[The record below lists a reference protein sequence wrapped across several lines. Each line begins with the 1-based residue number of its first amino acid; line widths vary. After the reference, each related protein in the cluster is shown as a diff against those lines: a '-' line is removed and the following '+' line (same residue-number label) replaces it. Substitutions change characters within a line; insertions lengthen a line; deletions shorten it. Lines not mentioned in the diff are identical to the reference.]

1 MKRNAYVKNQ
11 IRIIKKT
18 KARFLSIFCIVFL
31 GASFFA
37 GLRQSP
43 LIMKESMH
51 NYLQTYKWNDLNYIA
66 TYGFDESIIQKVEK
80 VKGVEAV
87 DYGFRFDALMSYD
100 EKANIGMTVYSDD
113 NFSKGVDLPELL
125 KGRYPQKDNE
135 CLMDYQYI
143 KKSSLKLNNQI
154 TLENDYGKKEYK
166 IVGIINDSRYV
177 SNLERGTNSLGDG
190 NNSGFILVLNQGNEH
205 MAVPDELFD
214 LHDQKTFYNDLRIHL
229 KNENHLYEFDDDYDE
244 YVKPIN
250 KKIKAI
256 LKDYNLDF
264 YNQTKEDALNKIA
277 DGEKEYQDGLKQYQK
292 GMDAYQNGM
301 NQYLDGKKQYDQGYL
316 QYQQGLK
323 EYQSGLK
330 QYQVGLSQYQT
341 GYQKYQE
348 GLKQYQAGYQTY
360 LDYVEKVD
368 QYDTSI
374 QTVEAALSQFGGYE
388 QAKNIPSDSPYYQ
401 QAQTLIVS
409 YDQLKQNESQI
420 TTLKTQ
426 LPVIKQELDQ
436 NKTVLDQT
444 NAQLVQSKQQLDASN
459 QKIKASKVLLDQ
471 TGIKLADSKKQLDE
485 AKNTLDSNLPQL
497 EEAKVKLDQAQSDLN
512 EAKQQA
518 ADLQK
523 GKIITLTKNESAAI
537 LSYSG
542 NCDSISA
549 LSILFPVLFFLV
561 AALVSMT
568 TMTRMVEELRVQNG
582 TLRAL
587 GYKKKDVIMQYL
599 IYAFLATFF
608 ASSIGIVFGT
618 YFFPSIIY
626 YLYRI
631 MMFDIGAPT
640 RIIFE
645 LATCIQTY
653 IISVVIILFVTFMV
667 CYKELQAVPAQIL
680 RPKAPKLGKRILL
693 ERITFIWKRLS
704 FNQKV
709 TMRNIFRYKKR
720 FFMSVIGIAGC
731 TALIVVGFGIKYSV
745 SPLASEQYGNMWI
758 YDGVVNYKDDL
769 TAMTK
774 KQAQDDFK
782 GQSQVKSTMGIYNKT
797 ITIDQQMVTV
807 EIPSETKDFDQYI
820 HMSDYQT
827 GKTLNLKDD
836 GVYINAKLAEILD
849 LKVGDQLTL
858 SLDNKDYK
866 VKIAGIYKLYF
877 RHYIYMSPKYYENLT
892 KDEVHYNSQYFK
904 LNKKA
909 SEKKLTNYCDHH
921 ENITSIQYVSGI
933 SEGFYSQMESLDSV
947 VFILIV
953 CAGALAFI
961 VLYNLTNI
969 NIQERK
975 SEIATI
981 KVLGFYPKEVY
992 DYVFRENII
1001 LAFIGSIVGLGLGKI
1016 IHTYL
1021 IRTVE
1026 VDMAMFIRTVNI
1038 RCYMIAIILTMAFT
1052 FLINLYMR
1060 RVLKK
1065 IDMVESLKSIE

>member
-1 MKRNAYVKNQ
+1 
-11 IRIIKKT
+11 
-18 KARFLSIFCIVFL
+18 
-31 GASFFA
+31 
-37 GLRQSP
+37 
-43 LIMKESMH
+43 
-51 NYLQTYKWNDLNYIA
+51 
-66 TYGFDESIIQKVEK
+66 
-80 VKGVEAV
+80 
-87 DYGFRFDALMSYD
+87 
-100 EKANIGMTVYSDD
+100 
-113 NFSKGVDLPELL
+113 
-125 KGRYPQKDNE
+125 
-135 CLMDYQYI
+135 
-143 KKSSLKLNNQI
+143 
-154 TLENDYGKKEYK
+154 
-166 IVGIINDSRYV
+166 
-177 SNLERGTNSLGDG
+177 
-190 NNSGFILVLNQGNEH
+190 
-205 MAVPDELFD
+205 
-214 LHDQKTFYNDLRIHL
+214 
-229 KNENHLYEFDDDYDE
+229 
-244 YVKPIN
+244 
-250 KKIKAI
+250 
-256 LKDYNLDF
+256 
-264 YNQTKEDALNKIA
+264 
-277 DGEKEYQDGLKQYQK
+277 
-292 GMDAYQNGM
+292 
-301 NQYLDGKKQYDQGYL
+301 
-316 QYQQGLK
+316 
-323 EYQSGLK
+323 
-330 QYQVGLSQYQT
+330 
-341 GYQKYQE
+341 
-348 GLKQYQAGYQTY
+348 
-360 LDYVEKVD
+360 
-368 QYDTSI
+368 
-374 QTVEAALSQFGGYE
+374 
-388 QAKNIPSDSPYYQ
+388 
-401 QAQTLIVS
+401 
-409 YDQLKQNESQI
+409 
-420 TTLKTQ
+420 
-426 LPVIKQELDQ
+426 
-436 NKTVLDQT
+436 
-444 NAQLVQSKQQLDASN
+444 
-459 QKIKASKVLLDQ
+459 
-471 TGIKLADSKKQLDE
+471 
-485 AKNTLDSNLPQL
+485 
-497 EEAKVKLDQAQSDLN
+497 
-512 EAKQQA
+512 
-518 ADLQK
+518 
-523 GKIITLTKNESAAI
+523 
-537 LSYSG
+537 
-542 NCDSISA
+542 
-549 LSILFPVLFFLV
+549 
-561 AALVSMT
+561 MT

-608 ASSIGIVFGT
+608 ASSIGIVFVT

-769 TAMTK
+769 TATTK

-849 LKVGDQLTL
+849 LKVGNQLTL

-1016 IHTYL
+1016 IHAYL

>member
-51 NYLQTYKWNDLNYIA
+51 DYLQTYKWNDLNYIA

-113 NFSKGVDLPELL
+113 DFSKGVDLPELL

-135 CLMDYQYI
+135 CLIDYQYI

-229 KNENHLYEFDDDYDE
+229 KNGNHLYEFDDDYDE

-277 DGEKEYQDGLKQYQK
+277 DGEKEYQDGLKQYQE
-292 GMDAYQNGM
+292 GMDAYQNVM

-731 TALIVVGFGIKYSV
+731 TALIVIGFGIKYSV

-769 TAMTK
+769 TATTK

-866 VKIAGIYKLYF
+866 VKIAAIYKLYF

>member
-214 LHDQKTFYNDLRIHL
+214 LHDQKTFYDLRIHL

-277 DGEKEYQDGLKQYQK
+277 DGEKEYQDGLKQYQE

-348 GLKQYQAGYQTY
+348 GLKQYQTGYQTY
-360 LDYVEKVD
+360 LDYVEKVG

-512 EAKQQA
+512 EAKQQV

-731 TALIVVGFGIKYSV
+731 TALIVIGFGIKYSV

-769 TAMTK
+769 TTTTK

>member
-51 NYLQTYKWNDLNYIA
+51 DYLQTYKWNDLNYIA

-113 NFSKGVDLPELL
+113 DFSKGVDLPELL

-190 NNSGFILVLNQGNEH
+190 NNSGFILVLNQGNER
-205 MAVPDELFD
+205 MAVHAEFFD

-277 DGEKEYQDGLKQYQK
+277 DGEKEYQDGLKQYQE

-330 QYQVGLSQYQT
+330 QYQAGLSQYQT

-360 LDYVEKVD
+360 LDYVEKVG

-459 QKIKASKVLLDQ
+459 QKIKASKALLDQ

-512 EAKQQA
+512 EAKQQV

-731 TALIVVGFGIKYSV
+731 TALIVIGFGIKYSV

-769 TAMTK
+769 TATTK

>member
-51 NYLQTYKWNDLNYIA
+51 DYLQTYKWNDLNYIA

-113 NFSKGVDLPELL
+113 DFSKGVDLPELL

-214 LHDQKTFYNDLRIHL
+214 LHDQKTLYNDLRIHL

-256 LKDYNLDF
+256 LKDYNLAF

-277 DGEKEYQDGLKQYQK
+277 DGEKEYQDGLKQYQE

-330 QYQVGLSQYQT
+330 QYKAGLSQYQT

-401 QAQTLIVS
+401 QAQTLIAS

-420 TTLKTQ
+420 NTLKTQ

-459 QKIKASKVLLDQ
+459 QKIKASKALLDQ

-769 TAMTK
+769 TATTK

-866 VKIAGIYKLYF
+866 VKIAGIYKIYF

-1016 IHTYL
+1016 IHAYL

>member
-1 MKRNAYVKNQ
+1 M
-11 IRIIKKT
+11 
-18 KARFLSIFCIVFL
+18 L
-31 GASFFA
+31 
-37 GLRQSP
+37 
-43 LIMKESMH
+43 
-51 NYLQTYKWNDLNYIA
+51 
-66 TYGFDESIIQKVEK
+66 
-80 VKGVEAV
+80 
-87 DYGFRFDALMSYD
+87 FRS
-100 EKANIGMTVYSDD
+100 
-113 NFSKGVDLPELL
+113 
-125 KGRYPQKDNE
+125 
-135 CLMDYQYI
+135 
-143 KKSSLKLNNQI
+143 
-154 TLENDYGKKEYK
+154 
-166 IVGIINDSRYV
+166 
-177 SNLERGTNSLGDG
+177 
-190 NNSGFILVLNQGNEH
+190 
-205 MAVPDELFD
+205 
-214 LHDQKTFYNDLRIHL
+214 
-229 KNENHLYEFDDDYDE
+229 
-244 YVKPIN
+244 
-250 KKIKAI
+250 
-256 LKDYNLDF
+256 
-264 YNQTKEDALNKIA
+264 
-277 DGEKEYQDGLKQYQK
+277 
-292 GMDAYQNGM
+292 
-301 NQYLDGKKQYDQGYL
+301 
-316 QYQQGLK
+316 
-323 EYQSGLK
+323 
-330 QYQVGLSQYQT
+330 
-341 GYQKYQE
+341 
-348 GLKQYQAGYQTY
+348 
-360 LDYVEKVD
+360 
-368 QYDTSI
+368 
-374 QTVEAALSQFGGYE
+374 
-388 QAKNIPSDSPYYQ
+388 
-401 QAQTLIVS
+401 
-409 YDQLKQNESQI
+409 
-420 TTLKTQ
+420 
-426 LPVIKQELDQ
+426 
-436 NKTVLDQT
+436 
-444 NAQLVQSKQQLDASN
+444 
-459 QKIKASKVLLDQ
+459 
-471 TGIKLADSKKQLDE
+471 

-769 TAMTK
+769 TATTK

-827 GKTLNLKDD
+827 SKTLNLKDD

-1016 IHTYL
+1016 IHAYL

>member
-1 MKRNAYVKNQ
+1 
-11 IRIIKKT
+11 
-18 KARFLSIFCIVFL
+18 
-31 GASFFA
+31 
-37 GLRQSP
+37 
-43 LIMKESMH
+43 MKESMH
-51 NYLQTYKWNDLNYIA
+51 DYLQTYKWNDLNYIA

-113 NFSKGVDLPELL
+113 DFSKGVDLPELL

-177 SNLERGTNSLGDG
+177 SDLERGTNSLGDG

-264 YNQTKEDALNKIA
+264 YNQTKEDALDKIA
-277 DGEKEYQDGLKQYQK
+277 DGEKEYQDGLKQYQE

-330 QYQVGLSQYQT
+330 QYQAGLSQYQT

-401 QAQTLIVS
+401 QAQTLIAS

-420 TTLKTQ
+420 NTLKTQ

-444 NAQLVQSKQQLDASN
+444 NAQLVQSKQQLDTSN
-459 QKIKASKVLLDQ
+459 QKIKASKALLDQ

-720 FFMSVIGIAGC
+720 FFMSVI
-731 TALIVVGFGIKYSV
+731 
-745 SPLASEQYGNMWI
+745 
-758 YDGVVNYKDDL
+758 
-769 TAMTK
+769 
-774 KQAQDDFK
+774 
-782 GQSQVKSTMGIYNKT
+782 
-797 ITIDQQMVTV
+797 

-827 GKTLNLKDD
+827 SKTLNLKDD

-1016 IHTYL
+1016 IHAYL

>member
-51 NYLQTYKWNDLNYIA
+51 DYLQTYKWNDLNYIA

-113 NFSKGVDLPELL
+113 DFSKGVDLPELL

-177 SNLERGTNSLGDG
+177 SDLERGTNSLGDG

-214 LHDQKTFYNDLRIHL
+214 LHGQKTFYNDLRIHL

-256 LKDYNLDF
+256 LKDYNLVF

-277 DGEKEYQDGLKQYQK
+277 DGEKEYQDGLKQYQE

-330 QYQVGLSQYQT
+330 QYQAGLSQYQT

-374 QTVEAALSQFGGYE
+374 QTVEAELSQFGGYE

-401 QAQTLIVS
+401 QAQTLIAS

-420 TTLKTQ
+420 NTLKTQ

-444 NAQLVQSKQQLDASN
+444 NAQLVQSKQQLDTSN
-459 QKIKASKVLLDQ
+459 QKIKASKALLDQ

-497 EEAKVKLDQAQSDLN
+497 EEAKVKLDQVQSDLN

-769 TAMTK
+769 TATTK

-827 GKTLNLKDD
+827 SKTLNLKDD

-866 VKIAGIYKLYF
+866 VKIAGIYRLYF

-1016 IHTYL
+1016 IHAYL

>member
-51 NYLQTYKWNDLNYIA
+51 DYLQTYKWNDLNYIA

-113 NFSKGVDLPELL
+113 DFSKGVDLPELL

-214 LHDQKTFYNDLRIHL
+214 LHDQNTFYNDLRIHL

-277 DGEKEYQDGLKQYQK
+277 DGEKEYQDGLKQYQE

-330 QYQVGLSQYQT
+330 QYQAGLSQYQT

-401 QAQTLIVS
+401 QAQTLIAS

-420 TTLKTQ
+420 NTLKTQ

-459 QKIKASKVLLDQ
+459 QKIKASKALLDQ

-497 EEAKVKLDQAQSDLN
+497 EETKVKLDQAQSDLN

-745 SPLASEQYGNMWI
+745 SPLASKQYGNMWI

-769 TAMTK
+769 TATTK

-827 GKTLNLKDD
+827 SKTLNLKDD

-1016 IHTYL
+1016 IHAYL